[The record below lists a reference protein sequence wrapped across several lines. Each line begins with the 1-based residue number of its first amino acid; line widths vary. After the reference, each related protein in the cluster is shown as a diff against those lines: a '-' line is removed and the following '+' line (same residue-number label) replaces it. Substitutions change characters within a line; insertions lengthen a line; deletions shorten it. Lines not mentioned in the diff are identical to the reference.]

1 MSRAIPEVFVSGTD
15 RSTVRPRL
23 LDFSSW
29 VLKTGKGKGRVG
41 ELIAATA
48 AELALNGDIVRVR

>member
-1 MSRAIPEVFVSGTD
+1 MD

-29 VLKTGKGKGRVG
+29 VLKTGTEKGRVG

-48 AELALNGDIVRVR
+48 AELALNGYIVRVR